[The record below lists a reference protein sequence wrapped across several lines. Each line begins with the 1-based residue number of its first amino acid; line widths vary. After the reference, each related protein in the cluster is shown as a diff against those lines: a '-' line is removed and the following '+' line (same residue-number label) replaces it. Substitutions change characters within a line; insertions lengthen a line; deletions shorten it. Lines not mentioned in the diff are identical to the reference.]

1 MASEVVDGL
10 TVPLRL
16 AGHAGLEL
24 CNTRAGWG
32 LASPKEYLTSYDHLV
47 VWAGLAGLLPADQ
60 VAPLRRLGRRERAAA
75 AAQVRAA
82 VALREAVYP
91 VLLGVGTGADWA
103 VVRAAAERARAAAR
117 LLAGPDHSPAT
128 WALPAGDLARPIHGA
143 AEAVAGLLT
152 DPVPV
157 RACGG
162 QGCGWLFADPHD
174 RRRWCTMAICGN
186 RAKAARHARR
196 HRTPA

>member
-1 MASEVVDGL
+1 MGFAKLSLKGRALKLLGQREHSRLELERKLAPHVEEGEDLGAMLDALEQRGFISAQRVAESVLHRKAARFGTARVVQELRSKGLDDGL
-10 TVPLRL
+10 
-16 AGHAGLEL
+16 
-24 CNTRAGWG
+24 
-32 LASPKEYLTSYDHLV
+32 
-47 VWAGLAGLLPADQ
+47 
-60 VAPLRRLGRRERAAA
+60 
-75 AAQVRAA
+75 
-82 VALREAVYP
+82 
-91 VLLGVGTGADWA
+91 
-103 VVRAAAERARAAAR
+103 VRAAAERARAAAR